1 MGWVWIVTGDC
12 GWGCLKKEKLKC
24 WSTWIRC
31 SYMYTCKY
39 IHVRSIYPGHECVW
53 FSVYGQQYYYIG
65 SLNYSLHFFELVKY
79 WCLRTSI
86 DAYVQVCLPVL
97 FVRLNIYINLYR
109 VFYPLF
115 LKRKLLLSK
124 ALKKSAYKYTRSS
137 FNQVYY
143 PSLLIGQNAKVSGNK
158 IFRVMHGLNC

>member
-12 GWGCLKKEKLKC
+12 GWGCLKREKLKC

-39 IHVRSIYPGHECVW
+39 IHVRIIYPGHECVW
-53 FSVYGQQYYYIG
+53 FSVYGQQYYYMYIG

-79 WCLRTSI
+79 WCLRSSLSACVVCSI
-86 DAYVQVCLPVL
+86 KY
-97 FVRLNIYINLYR
+97 IYINSTEYFILY
-109 VFYPLF
+109 F
-115 LKRKLLLSK
+115 LKEKLLLFK

-137 FNQVYY
+137 FNQVY
-143 PSLLIGQNAKVSGNK
+143 
-158 IFRVMHGLNC
+158 